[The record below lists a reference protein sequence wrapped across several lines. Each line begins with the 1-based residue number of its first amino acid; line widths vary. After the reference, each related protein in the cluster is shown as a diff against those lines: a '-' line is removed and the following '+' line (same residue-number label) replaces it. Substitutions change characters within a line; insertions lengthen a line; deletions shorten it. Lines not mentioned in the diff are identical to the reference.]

1 MILSR
6 KNIRESDYKLTLNQF
21 FALNDYI
28 VIFMYGL
35 VFFLMGFGI
44 LLKNRQ
50 HSRFNLAKHL
60 HWLALFGIVHALAD
74 WGHLFIPIH
83 KEYAS
88 QEFYV
93 ALRMVRI
100 IINSLSFA
108 FLFQFGLSLL
118 SIKKKLYIL
127 KYFPLFLFILWFI
140 QLVLYKSFLYIE
152 GDELWWVRVGD
163 IWSRYILAF
172 PGGILSGVGIY
183 MQRKEFFIFNQN
195 KFIRILYLAS
205 ISLILYGVFGGIIVP
220 EGPLLF
226 ASYLN
231 TETFFLLTG
240 VPIEVFRGILGIII
254 ALSVLKIIQVFDQE
268 YIMRLQESEKEKAII
283 DERNRFAQDLH
294 DGIIQSIYA
303 TNLQLEV
310 VKHLIRSNPSEAEQK
325 LSSSLS
331 KRNQIIGDIRQYI
344 GELRR
349 ATNVELSLKERI
361 EEVVDEM
368 GIRERLKVRIEYAYS
383 EEVSVTVIYHL
394 TFIIKEAIS
403 NVMKHAHATELMICV
418 AGNSS
423 QLTVEMTDD
432 GVGFSKD
439 DNNSNLNNREK
450 QGIINMKAR
459 TENLGGMIDIISN
472 RNKGTMINIIIPNNG
487 GSHDKN
493 LNSRRS

>member
-1 MILSR
+1 MVM
-6 KNIRESDYKLTLNQF
+6 RESDYRLTLNQF
-21 FALNDYI
+21 FSLNQYI
-28 VIFMYGL
+28 VIFVYGL

-50 HSRFNLAKHL
+50 HSRFRLAKHL

-93 ALRMVRI
+93 ALRMARI
-100 IINSLSFA
+100 TINALSFA

-127 KYFPLFLFILWFI
+127 KYFPLFLFMLWFI
-140 QLVLYKSFLYIE
+140 QLILYKSFIYIE

-183 MQRKEFFIFNQN
+183 MQRKEFNLFNQK

-205 ISLILYGVFGGIIVP
+205 ISLIFYGVFGGIIVP
-220 EGPLLF
+220 KGPLLF
-226 ASYLN
+226 ASSLN

-240 VPIEVFRGILGIII
+240 VPIEVFRGILGTTI

-268 YIMRLQESEKEKAII
+268 YILRLQESQKEKAIM

-310 VKHLIRSNPSEAEQK
+310 VKYLIKNNPTEAEQK
-325 LSSSLS
+325 LTASLS

-344 GELRR
+344 GELKR
-349 ATNVELSLKERI
+349 ATNKDLLLKERI
-361 EEVVDEM
+361 EELVNDM
-368 GIRERLKVRIEYAYS
+368 GIRERLEVKIEYVYF
-383 EEVSVTVIYHL
+383 EEVSMTIIYHL
-394 TFIIKEAIS
+394 SFIIKEAIS
-403 NVMKHAHATELMICV
+403 NVMKHANATEFIINV

-423 QLTVEMTDD
+423 ELTVHMSDN
-432 GVGFSKD
+432 GIGFSK
-439 DNNSNLNNREK
+439 DNNSNLNNGEK

-459 TENLGGMIDIISN
+459 TESLGGKIDIISS
-472 RNKGTMINIIIPNNG
+472 RNKGTTINIIIPNIG
-487 GSHDKN
+487 G
-493 LNSRRS
+493 